1 MLKPSLTRSPCFRP
15 ALQAAGLAPALS
27 DRSLQATVF
36 APTDAAFADAL
47 AALDVSAQELAAQPA
62 LLAAVR
68 GLGWGVQQGYGL
80 GGRGRLHGLV
90 GALQT
95 LTQLSWTQPC
105 IPLITSS
112 NPAPNL

>member
-1 MLKPSLTRSPCFRP
+1 MKCAQAIIDPFTLLLSAP

-68 GLGWGVQQGYGL
+68 GRGWVGKQAGWPGWE
-80 GGRGRLHGLV
+80 GKAAWARRCTANPHTHNCHGPSH
-90 GALQT
+90 AYH
-95 LTQLSWTQPC
+95 
-105 IPLITSS
+105 
-112 NPAPNL
+112 